1 MDKEHAHEQ
10 QGLAL
15 RRLGID
21 TYQESVIY
29 MRRDCPVCRA
39 EGFEAQ
45 SRIAVNLD
53 GHTLIATL
61 NIVDSDLLL
70 TGEAGLSEIAW
81 QRLGA
86 KEGGIVTLSH
96 LPPLESLRH
105 LRAKVYGNSLTN
117 ETVTS
122 IIRDV
127 AQGRYSDIELAAF
140 ITACAGKRLDI
151 EETIALT
158 RAMIDVGERLHWD
171 HSPIVDKHCIG
182 GLPGNR
188 TTMIVVPI
196 VAAFGLTIPKTS
208 SRAIT
213 SPAGTAD
220 VMETVTNVHLDVS
233 AMKRVVEQESG
244 CVIWGGALRLSPADD
259 MLIRVERPLD
269 LDSEGQLIASVLSK
283 KAAAGSTHVIIDIP
297 VGVTAKVRSTESAHY
312 LSDRLIEVGQAVGL
326 TVQTIITDGSQPVG
340 RGIGPALEA
349 RDVLSVLRG
358 ELQAPSDLRDRAL
371 RLAGRVIE
379 LSSRVKAGE
388 GYGLAQSILEEGH
401 AWAKFHAICVAQGGF
416 HEPPVTLYQKTV
428 VAERRGQVSFI
439 DNRRIA
445 RVAKLAGAPFA
456 RAAGLDLHVQLGEI
470 AEHHSPLFTVHA
482 ETLGELD
489 YAIQYVRS
497 QPNIIKLEG
506 HT

>member
-1 MDKEHAHEQ
+1 MGREHEHEQ
-10 QGLAL
+10 ESLSL

-53 GHTLIATL
+53 GHSLIATL

-70 TGEAGLSEIAW
+70 AGEAGLSEIAW

-86 KEGGIVTLSH
+86 KEGDVVTLSH

-105 LRAKVYGNSLTN
+105 LRAKVYGHSLTD
-117 ETVTS
+117 EAVTA

-158 RAMIDVGERLHWD
+158 RAMIEVGERLHWD

-196 VAAFGLTIPKTS
+196 VAAYGLTIPKTS

-220 VMETVTNVHLDVS
+220 VMERLTNIDLDLP
-233 AMKRVVEQESG
+233 AMRRVVEQEGG

-297 VGVTAKVRSTESAHY
+297 VGVTAKVRSTEAAHL
-312 LSDRLIEVGQAVGL
+312 LSDRMIEAGKAVNL
-326 TVQTIITDGSQPVG
+326 NVQTVITDGSQPVG
-340 RGIGPALEA
+340 RGIGPSLEA

-358 ELQAPSDLRDRAL
+358 ERHAPADLRDRAL
-371 RLAGRVIE
+371 RLAGLVIE
-379 LSSRVKAGE
+379 LSGRVKAGD
-388 GYGLAQSILEEGH
+388 GYGLALSILEDGR
-401 AWAKFHAICVAQGGF
+401 AWSKFHAICIAQGGF
-416 HEPPVTLYQKTV
+416 HEPPVARFRKTI
-428 VAERRGQVSFI
+428 VAKRRGQVSFI
-439 DNRRIA
+439 DNRRLA

-456 RAAGLDLHVQLGEI
+456 LAAGLDLHVQLGELTEEN
-470 AEHHSPLFTVHA
+470 APLFTVHA
-482 ETLGELD
+482 DTPGELD
-489 YAIQYVRS
+489 YATQYVLS
-497 QPNIIKLEG
+497 QPDLIKLEG

>member
-1 MDKEHAHEQ
+1 MNHHDHAMQE
-10 QGLAL
+10 LSL

-53 GHTLIATL
+53 GHSLIATL
-61 NIVDSDLLL
+61 NIIDSDLLQ
-70 TGEAGLSEIAW
+70 TGEAGLSEVAW

-86 KEGGIVTLSH
+86 KEGDKVTLSH

-105 LRAKVYGNSLTN
+105 LRAKVYGHALT
-117 ETVTS
+117 EEAVSS

-158 RAMIDVGERLHWD
+158 RAMIEVGERLHWE

-220 VMETVTNVHLDVS
+220 VMETVTNVHLDVP
-233 AMKRVVEQESG
+233 AMKRVVEQEGG
-244 CVIWGGALRLSPADD
+244 CVVWGGAIRLSPADD

-283 KAAAGSTHVIIDIP
+283 KAAAGSTHVVIDIP
-297 VGVTAKVRSTESAHY
+297 VGSTAKVRSAEDAHL
-312 LSDRLIEVGQAVGL
+312 LSGRMIEVGRAVG
-326 TVQTIITDGSQPVG
+326 VEVRTIITDGAQPVG

-349 RDVLSVLRG
+349 RDVLSVLRC
-358 ELQAPSDLRDRAL
+358 EPHAPRDLRERAL
-371 RLAGRVIE
+371 KLAGMVIEFSANTVPGQGERLAERI
-379 LSSRVKAGE
+379 LDD
-388 GYGLAQSILEEGH
+388 GLA
-401 AWAKFHAICVAQGGF
+401 WKKFQAICHAQGGF
-416 HEPPVTLYQKTV
+416 REPVMAQHQQTILSDQRGYVT
-428 VAERRGQVSFI
+428 AI
-439 DNRRIA
+439 DNRRLA
-445 RVAKLAGAPFA
+445 RIAKLAGAPFA
-456 RAAGLDLHVQLGEI
+456 LAAGLDLHVQLGQVVDKGQ
-470 AEHHSPLFTVHA
+470 PLFTIHS
-482 ETLGELD
+482 ETPGELMYAAD
-489 YAIQYVRS
+489 YVTS
-497 QPNIIKLEG
+497 QGDIIRLEG